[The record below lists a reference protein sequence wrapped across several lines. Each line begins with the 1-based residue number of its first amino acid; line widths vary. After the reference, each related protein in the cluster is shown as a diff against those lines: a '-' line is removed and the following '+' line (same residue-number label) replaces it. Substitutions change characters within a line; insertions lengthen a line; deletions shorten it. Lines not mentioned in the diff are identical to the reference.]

1 METIFSADAHAG
13 KLDHLY
19 RRITMRIIPFLFA
32 AYVIAIIDRINVG
45 FAQLHMK
52 TELGFSDAVYGLG
65 AGIFFLGYVLFEVPS
80 NAMLYRIGARKT
92 FTRILVCW
100 GAVSMAMA
108 TVKTPFS
115 LYALRFLLGVFE
127 AGFFPGILFYLT
139 YWFPASRRGRATG
152 WMFVAVTFSG
162 TIGGVL
168 SGAIMQYSEGVYGLS
183 NWQWLFLIEGAPAV
197 LLGVTAWFAIPD
209 SPKHVAWLNESEKGL
224 LLLEL
229 RREAEAESADNHH
242 SFAQLLAHPRILLL
256 TAVYFTL
263 SCGAMAISFWLPIM
277 VHSAGTYTMLQ
288 TGLFS
293 SVPYLVGMAGIVL
306 ITRHSDRTLERR
318 YHYTTCVIAA
328 AIAFALLPSFAG
340 NLPVLL
346 LLLSIGVVGIFAG
359 FPLFWSIP
367 HQFLS
372 ATTAATGL
380 ALINCLG
387 QIGGF
392 VSPAVIGWIK
402 TATGRMDN
410 GLYFLAAVVA
420 LGGVTLVLAVRSPQ
434 SRNAIAPMDESRTS
448 TGRTGA

>member
-1 METIFSADAHAG
+1 VETDLSSPTHAD
-13 KLDHLY
+13 KVNDLY
-19 RRITMRIIPFLFA
+19 RRVTRRVIPFLFV

-100 GAVSMAMA
+100 GLVSMVMA
-108 TVKTPFS
+108 TVKTPFA

-139 YWFPASRRGRATG
+139 YWFPASRRARATG

-162 TIGGVL
+162 TVGGVL
-168 SGAIMQYSEGVYGLS
+168 SGAIMQYFEGVYGLS

-197 LLGVTAWFAIPD
+197 VLGVSAWFAIPD
-209 SPKHVAWLNESEKGL
+209 SPKDVNWLNENEKEI

-229 RREAEAESADNHH
+229 RREGQTESAESLH
-242 SFAQLLAHPRILLL
+242 SFAQLLVNPRILLL

-293 SVPYLVGMAGIVL
+293 SIPYLVGMAGIVL

-318 YHYTTCVIAA
+318 YHYAACVIAA
-328 AIAFALLPSFAG
+328 GVAFALLPSFAG
-340 NLPVLL
+340 NLPILL
-346 LLLSIGVVGIFAG
+346 ILLSIGVVGIFAG

-367 HQFLS
+367 HRFLS

-380 ALINCLG
+380 ALINSLG

-392 VSPAVIGWIK
+392 VSPTVIGWVK

-410 GLYFLAAVVA
+410 GLYLLAAVVA
-420 LGGVTLVLAVRSPQ
+420 LGGVALIFTARSPQ
-434 SRNAIAPMDESRTS
+434 SRNAIASLAGSRESTSRT
-448 TGRTGA
+448 GV